1 MTRPPT
7 PRRLLAHIF
16 PILLAGCLLG
26 VFSQT
31 GCHVILAWAM
41 GNDGKPADTGGAA
54 PAEPSQSTPEGE
66 PNQSLLPTPPTP
78 NPPRVPPTPPTPPPH
93 SCCSGTWCYCGDGK
107 SACCCNCGA
116 RC

>member
-7 PRRLLAHIF
+7 PRQLLAHIF

-31 GCHVILAWAM
+31 GCHWLLAWAV
-41 GNDGKPADTGGAA
+41 GSDSRPSA
-54 PAEPSQSTPEGE
+54 PNQSEPQDP
-66 PNQSLLPTPPTP
+66 PNQSLA
-78 NPPRVPPTPPTPPPH
+78 PRLPPTPPPPPPH
-93 SCCSGTWCYCGDGK
+93 NCCGGTWCYCSDGK
-107 SACCCNCGA
+107 SACCCACGA